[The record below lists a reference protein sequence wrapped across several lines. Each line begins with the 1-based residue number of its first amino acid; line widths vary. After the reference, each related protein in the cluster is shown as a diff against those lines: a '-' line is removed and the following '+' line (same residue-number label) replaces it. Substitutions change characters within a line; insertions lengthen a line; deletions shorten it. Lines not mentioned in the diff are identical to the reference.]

1 MPPGTKNY
9 GFSKKKKKTKKIISK
24 FAPCKIV
31 FTGFFFAYFHF
42 SLPFPGTFTMGRELA
57 FHDNR
62 LGKGE
67 ELPLPW
73 DLQ

>member
-1 MPPGTKNY
+1 MLPGTENS
-9 GFSKKKKKTKKIISK
+9 GFSKKTKKTKKIKSK
-24 FAPCKIV
+24 FTPCKIV

-42 SLPFPGTFTMGRELA
+42 SLAFPGTVPMGGELA

-67 ELPLPW
+67 ERPLPW
-73 DLQ
+73 DPQ